1 MIRST
6 GLLAVLILAA
16 AATVG
21 CAGPGPAAPTTTDPQ
36 TPTNGVSDDELLNQK
51 QVARTVALRV
61 GDFLQVSLGSN
72 ASTGF
77 QWAPDMDISDPKV
90 LAQTGHE
97 AVGPAEGGRPGAAG
111 REVWVLQAMSAG
123 TATVITRYGRPWD
136 GGEKD
141 AWTFTA
147 EVTVR

>member
-6 GLLAVLILAA
+6 GLLAVMVVAA

-21 CAGPGPAAPTTTDPQ
+21 CAGPGPEKPTTTDPQ
-36 TPTNGVSDDELLNQK
+36 TTTIEVSYDELLNQK

-77 QWAPDMDISDPKV
+77 QWAPDMDISDPEV

-97 AVGPAEGGRPGAAG
+97 AVGPAQGGRPGAAG

>member
-1 MIRST
+1 MIRPA
-6 GLLAVLILAA
+6 GALGAVILLAVASL
-16 AATVG
+16 G
-21 CAGPGPAAPTTTDPQ
+21 CAGPGPAGPATSGPQTTTIE
-36 TPTNGVSDDELLNQK
+36 VSYDDLLNQK
-51 QVARTVALRV
+51 QVARAVTLRV

-77 QWAPDMDISDPKV
+77 GWAPDMEISDPGV

-97 AVGPAEGGRPGAAG
+97 AVGPAQGSGPGAAG
-111 REVWVLQAMSAG
+111 REVWVLQAVSAG
-123 TATVITRYGRPWD
+123 TATVITRYGRPWE

-141 AWTFTA
+141 SWTFTA

>member
-6 GLLAVLILAA
+6 GLQAVMILVA

-21 CAGPGPAAPTTTDPQ
+21 CAGPGPEEPSTTDPQ
-36 TPTNGVSDDELLNQK
+36 TTTIEVSYDELLNQK

-77 QWAPDMDISDPKV
+77 QWAPDMDISDPEV

-97 AVGPAEGGRPGAAG
+97 AVGPAQGGRPGAAG

>member
-1 MIRST
+1 MIRSS
-6 GLLAVLILAA
+6 GLLAMMILVA

-21 CAGPGPAAPTTTDPQ
+21 CAGPGPEKPTTTDPQ
-36 TPTNGVSDDELLNQK
+36 TTTIEVSYDELLNQK
-51 QVARTVALRV
+51 QVARTVALGV

-77 QWAPDMDISDPKV
+77 QWAPDMQISDPQV

-97 AVGPAEGGRPGAAG
+97 AVGPAQGSGPGAAG

-123 TATVITRYGRPWD
+123 TATVITRYGRPWT

-141 AWTFTA
+141 TWTFTA

>member
-6 GLLAVLILAA
+6 GLLAVMILVA

-21 CAGPGPAAPTTTDPQ
+21 CAGPGPEEPATTDPQ
-36 TPTNGVSDDELLNQK
+36 TTTIEVSYDELLNQK
-51 QVARTVALRV
+51 QVARTVTLRV

-77 QWAPDMDISDPKV
+77 QWAPDMDISDPEV

-97 AVGPAEGGRPGAAG
+97 AVGPAQGGRPGAAG

>member
-1 MIRST
+1 MIRPT
-6 GLLAVLILAA
+6 GVLAVMILIAA
-16 AATVG
+16 ASIG
-21 CAGPGPAAPTTTDPQ
+21 CAGPGPAEPATSGPQTTTIE
-36 TPTNGVSDDELLNQK
+36 VSYDELLNQK
-51 QVARTVALRV
+51 QVARAVTLRV

-77 QWAPDMDISDPKV
+77 RWVPDMQISDPGV

-97 AVGPAEGGRPGAAG
+97 TVGPAQGSGPGSSG

-123 TATVITRYGRPWD
+123 KATVITRYGRPWE

-141 AWTFTA
+141 SWTFTA
-147 EVTVR
+147 DVTVR